1 MAEKPVCVIM
11 NGDTK
16 VDIQGS
22 TTGPKQQKLSLTES
36 TRTDDQET
44 SKTLTEINQE
54 DAVVSELNSSAS
66 EVLRIQNGRL
76 ICENPTANNEVEF
89 VATQVSVSESQVLD
103 FSKQNIDATVNIT
116 IDPSLLES
124 AHCSDTTIIPV
135 IGTELNEE
143 QPAVVST
150 VVCEDSETV
159 ISNQANPEVTGTT
172 GTDSRLVEIHNVS
185 PVDTVVLETSD
196 DVVPFQI
203 VTDDKTEIREGEA
216 VNVINIPETGEN
228 VSAGFALVGDLISTE
243 DLVTMTA
250 DHSVAVT
257 TTASS
262 GSGAPIVTVR
272 ESDGFEPK
280 QTITQ
285 VEANNI
291 NADETSTAVTILNA
305 TQATESPP
313 MLEAAAATNDASAK
327 LSTNKNAAAVT
338 EIDLGMASSASGAL
352 QLNIASLAENL
363 PTTTQ
368 PGQQIVYMVT
378 SRDKTTGIRQYR
390 KKKEKGSKIKNY

>member
-1 MAEKPVCVIM
+1 MAEKPVSVIM

-22 TTGPKQQKLSLTES
+22 TTGPKQQKLSPTES
-36 TRTDDQET
+36 TRIDDQET

-54 DAVVSELNSSAS
+54 DAVVAELKNSAS

-76 ICENPTANNEVEF
+76 ICENSTANNEVEY

-124 AHCSDTTIIPV
+124 AHCSGTTIIPV

-143 QPAVVST
+143 QSGVVST

-159 ISNQANPEVTGTT
+159 ISNQPNPEVTGATD
-172 GTDSRLVEIHNVS
+172 TDSRLVEIHNVN
-185 PVDTVVLETSD
+185 PEDTVVLETSN

-203 VTDDKTEIREGEA
+203 VTDDNTEIREGEA

-272 ESDGFEPK
+272 ESDGLGPK

-285 VEANNI
+285 VEANNS
-291 NADETSTAVTILNA
+291 NADEISTAVTILNT
-305 TQATESPP
+305 TQASESPP
-313 MLEAAAATNDASAK
+313 MLEAATAANDPSVK
-327 LSTNKNAAAVT
+327 LSTDDNAVR

-352 QLNIASLAENL
+352 QLNVASLAENL
-363 PTTTQ
+363 PTATQ

-378 SRDKTTGIRQYR
+378 SRDKTTGMML
-390 KKKEKGSKIKNY
+390 